1 MELSS
6 HLTEDGGAKTGGGYG
21 NETPQRDRDDASV
34 GAGGENGTEG
44 AAGEADA
51 KGGEPTAVPGT
62 VINLRS
68 IVCCCTIASNFFGC
82 VYIALLTSLRLLP
95 SVSVH
100 RRLQT
105 MRTASAHDSSA
116 LRYDPD
122 YERNNDDAD
131 SKLATPVP
139 HAHRDG
145 EAKSAFQRY
154 ACRRCTLTCCAP
166 DGSPLQGT
174 VVHCLSSLSVHLANC
189 PRGANAPGFHLRCVP
204 KFSHWCFCFRL
215 NRPVVHHR

>member
-1 MELSS
+1 M
-6 HLTEDGGAKTGGGYG
+6 
-21 NETPQRDRDDASV
+21 
-34 GAGGENGTEG
+34 
-44 AAGEADA
+44 AD
-51 KGGEPTAVPGT
+51 
-62 VINLRS
+62 
-68 IVCCCTIASNFFGC
+68 VC
-82 VYIALLTSLRLLP
+82 VRLP
-95 SVSVH
+95 VH

-166 DGSPLQGT
+166 DGSPLQGMPST
-174 VVHCLSSLSVHLANC
+174 FVC
-189 PRGANAPGFHLRCVP
+189 CVY
-204 KFSHWCFCFRL
+204 FL
-215 NRPVVHHR
+215 

>member
-1 MELSS
+1 MS
-6 HLTEDGGAKTGGGYG
+6 G
-21 NETPQRDRDDASV
+21 
-34 GAGGENGTEG
+34 
-44 AAGEADA
+44 
-51 KGGEPTAVPGT
+51 
-62 VINLRS
+62 
-68 IVCCCTIASNFFGC
+68 
-82 VYIALLTSLRLLP
+82 ALLTSLHLAS
-95 SVSVH
+95 SVAVH

-166 DGSPLQGT
+166 DGSPLQGMSCT
-174 VVHCLSSLSVHLANC
+174 LSVSVYSFGICARVSSALFLNLSAWI
-189 PRGANAPGFHLRCVP
+189 
-204 KFSHWCFCFRL
+204 SHWCYCYRL
-215 NRPVVHHR
+215 NRSVVHHRQGGRAAGAQGQQHHPAAHEGTQPANSRMV